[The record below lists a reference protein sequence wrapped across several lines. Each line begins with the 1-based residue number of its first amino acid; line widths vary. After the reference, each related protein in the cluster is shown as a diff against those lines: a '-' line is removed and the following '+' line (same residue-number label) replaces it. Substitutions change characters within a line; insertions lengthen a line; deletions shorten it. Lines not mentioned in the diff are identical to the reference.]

1 MGHFHNTKAEYLA
14 LRRHVDQCVVG
25 LPEAPGVYEVLK
37 ILFTEEEARLAV
49 RLPLVPVKLERL
61 AERLGEGAETLRPKL
76 DRMAD
81 KGLVFDFIRPDNGD
95 AYYFLAP
102 PVVGFFEMALMK
114 VRTDINQKAAA
125 RALHR
130 YMYDQDDFTKSVFGG
145 NTVIGRALVHETSLP
160 PGDSTDV
167 LDYEKAAA
175 IIMDAKGGSLSLCYC
190 RHKAEHM
197 GEPCAHPRGNC
208 TGLGLGADFNVRHG
222 HGRKAEKTELL
233 EVLSDARSRG
243 LVQIADNIK
252 NRPTFICHC
261 CGCCC
266 GQLHAINR
274 AGLSHAVSTSNYIAT
289 VDAALCAGCGRC
301 ARRCPIQAITVKPV
315 THAAGKPHALSAKV
329 DESICLGCG
338 VCHAACKKAA
348 LTMRR
353 RPARVLT
360 PENTMERVLR
370 MALERGKLASV
381 LLENPDNE
389 TAGRLGRLVDAV
401 FRLGPVHKAMLKEQV
416 QSRFV
421 GFLLDAAVRRNG
433 KWLKSV

>member
-1 MGHFHNTKAEYLA
+1 MGHLHNVKAEYRA
-14 LRRHVDQCVVG
+14 LRRHVDQCIVG

-37 ILFTEEEARLAV
+37 ILFTEEDARLAV
-49 RLPLVPVKLERL
+49 RLPHVPVKLGVL
-61 AERLGEGAETLRPKL
+61 AARLGESEDSLRPRI

-81 KGLVFDFIRPDNGD
+81 KGLVFDFVRADNGD
-95 AYYFLAP
+95 TYYFLAP

-114 VRTDINQKAAA
+114 VRTDINQKEAA

-130 YMYDQDDFTKSVFGG
+130 YMYDRDDFTKSVFGG
-145 NTVIGRALVHETSLP
+145 TTVIGRALVHETALP
-160 PGDSTDV
+160 PGDSTDI

-175 IIMDAKGGSLSLCYC
+175 IIMDARGGSLSLCYC

-197 GEPCAHPRGNC
+197 DSPCAHPRGNC
-208 TGLGLGADFNVRHG
+208 TALGVGADFNVRHG
-222 HGRKAEKTELL
+222 HGRKAEKSELL
-233 EVLSDARSRG
+233 EVLADARSRG

-266 GQLHAINR
+266 GQLHALSR
-274 AGLSHAVSTSNYIAT
+274 SGLAHAVSTSNYIAT
-289 VDAALCAGCGRC
+289 IDPALCAGCGRC
-301 ARRCPIQAITVKPV
+301 ARRCPIQAITVKPA
-315 THAAGKPHALSAKV
+315 HHEPGKQHVLCGSV
-329 DESICLGCG
+329 DESACLGCG
-338 VCHAACKKAA
+338 VCHAACKKIA
-348 LTMRR
+348 LSMRR

-401 FRLGPVHKAMLKEQV
+401 FRLGAVHRAMLKEQV

-421 GFLLDAAVRRNG
+421 GFLLDAAVKRKG